1 MIGTGRTAARRR
13 QPDRARRREFYEMHE
28 QVAPLPGVGGNPTG
42 RTVEGL
48 CA

>member
-1 MIGTGRTAARRR
+1 MIGTARGAARRR
-13 QPDRARRREFYEMHE
+13 QPDRARRRELYDMNE